1 MAADRTPAAAR
12 ASELPDE
19 SRYEPVTLDG
29 ATFAELVGRENRDVF
44 LFRVSDAW
52 IEAMGDNRWHGPV
65 EWRVVREEGRIVTL
79 EMREVR
85 LVV

>member
-1 MAADRTPAAAR
+1 MSDPRSAA
-12 ASELPDE
+12 SV
-19 SRYEPVTLDG
+19 YEPVTLDG
-29 ATFAELVGRENRDVF
+29 QTFAALAGRESRDVF

-52 IEAMGDNRWHGPV
+52 LEAMGDNEWHGPV

-85 LVV
+85 FVEAE